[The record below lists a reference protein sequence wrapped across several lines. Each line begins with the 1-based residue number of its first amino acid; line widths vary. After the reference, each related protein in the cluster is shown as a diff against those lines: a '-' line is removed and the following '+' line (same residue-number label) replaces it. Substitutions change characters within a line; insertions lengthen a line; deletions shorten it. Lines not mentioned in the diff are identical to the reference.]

1 MIREYDVTYFM
12 ASVDTLED
20 NTAFAKKESADFPM
34 LADPTKETAKKY
46 GVLSERGFASRW
58 TFYIDKDGRIAY
70 IDKSVK
76 PASSAQ
82 DMAAR
87 LGELGFAKAR

>member
-1 MIREYDVTYFM
+1 MTYFM

-20 NTAFAKKESADFPM
+20 NTAFAQKESADFPM
-34 LADPTKETAKKY
+34 LADPSKVTAKRY
-46 GVLSERGFASRW
+46 GVLNERGTASRW
-58 TFYIDKDGRIAY
+58 TYYIDRDGRIAH
-70 IDKSVK
+70 IDKTVK

-87 LGELGFAKAR
+87 LGELGFPKAK